1 MTRSWSI
8 NSISTLRK
16 YYAGAMD
23 DPITAQESW
32 VSADII
38 DQEAGID
45 ILTRGRA
52 VFYIV
57 GTAHV
62 SKQSCLDVSRV
73 IRRVQ
78 PDACFLELC
87 PERAHLLNSRPPT
100 SLEKNSTATN
110 GAAPLGNVVSQ
121 VRRGKMT
128 VFQGLYGWLLGKVA
142 DDLEVE
148 PGSEFRVAAH
158 ETQQMTT
165 HVDLILGDRLLSITL
180 ARVWDSLSLV
190 EKIKITLHLVW
201 TGLSIDTD
209 NLESKIEEMRE
220 TDVFTEAVKELSRTY
235 QGIMRPLLNERDE
248 YMAFMLKD
256 LEHRGYTR
264 IVAVLGAGHLPGIR
278 ASWDTDIDIDRI
290 RELCTLPSRSKR
302 SYRRVLFYTGMVAG
316 VAAVTVGMYR
326 SRMILLPQR

>member
-1 MTRSWSI
+1 
-8 NSISTLRK
+8 
-16 YYAGAMD
+16 MD
-23 DPITAQESW
+23 DPITAQETW
-32 VSADII
+32 VSADIDTI
-38 DQEAGID
+38 DQDAGID

-52 VFYIV
+52 IFYIV

-87 PERAHLLNSRPPT
+87 PERAHLLNSGPPM
-100 SLEKNSTATN
+100 SLENSPTTN
-110 GAAPLGNVVSQ
+110 GAAPLGDVVSQ
-121 VRRGKMT
+121 VRRGKVT
-128 VFQGLYGWLLGKVA
+128 IFQGLYGWLLGKVA

-148 PGSEFRVAAH
+148 PGSEFRVAAQ
-158 ETQQMTT
+158 EAQQMST

-201 TGLSIDTD
+201 TGLCINTD

-235 QGIMRPLLNERDE
+235 PGIMRPLLNERDE

-264 IVAVLGAGHLPGIR
+264 IVAVLGAGHIPGIR
-278 ASWDTDIDIDRI
+278 ALWDTDIDIDRI
-290 RELCTLPSRSKR
+290 RELCMLPSRSKR
-302 SYRRVLFYTGMVAG
+302 SYRRVFLYGMVAG
-316 VAAVTVGMYR
+316 VAAVTVGMYIGR
-326 SRMILLPQR
+326 RRTILQR

>member
-1 MTRSWSI
+1 ME
-8 NSISTLRK
+8 
-16 YYAGAMD
+16 
-23 DPITAQESW
+23 DPVTAQESW
-32 VSADII
+32 VSADS
-38 DQEAGID
+38 DTTVEEAGTVT
-45 ILTRGRA
+45 LTRGRA
-52 VFYIV
+52 VFYII

-62 SKQSCLDVSRV
+62 SKQSCLDVSRA

-87 PERAHLLNSRPPT
+87 PERAHLLNDRPPI
-100 SLEKNSTATN
+100 SLENTTV
-110 GAAPLGNVVSQ
+110 PLGNVVSQ

-128 VFQGLYGWLLGKVA
+128 IFQGLYGWLLGKVA

-158 ETQQMTT
+158 ETQRMTT

-190 EKIKITLHLVW
+190 EKIKITMHLVW

-209 NLESKIEEMRE
+209 TLESKIEEMRE

-235 QGIMRPLLNERDE
+235 PGIMRPLLTERDE

-264 IVAVLGAGHLPGIR
+264 VVAVLGAGHLPGIR

-290 RELCTLPSRSKR
+290 QELCMLPSRTKR
-302 SYRRVLFYTGMVAG
+302 PYRRILLYGGIAAG
-316 VAAVTVGMYR
+316 VVTVGLYIGR
-326 SRMILLPQR
+326 RHRTS